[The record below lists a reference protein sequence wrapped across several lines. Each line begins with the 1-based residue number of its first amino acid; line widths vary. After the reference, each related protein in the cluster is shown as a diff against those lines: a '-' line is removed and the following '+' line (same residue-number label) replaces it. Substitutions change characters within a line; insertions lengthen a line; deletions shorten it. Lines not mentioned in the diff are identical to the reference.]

1 MMMNTIRKIL
11 LVIMLCCC
19 WFAYDPSA
27 LAQDLSVYNN
37 PLAQERIPLKHENR
51 DAATEV
57 LQHSLVELI
66 DLTLST
72 KQAHWNLN
80 GPLFYSLHELL
91 DEFVADYRKEAD
103 VVAERI
109 LAVGNTADGRPKI
122 VSNTADLST
131 FPEGYISDYRVVDLL
146 SQRLNT
152 VGQRLR
158 DRINRLDD
166 VDLVSQDVLIEIER
180 DIAKH
185 LWMLREFQQQ
195 TNTDSQLIAK

>member
-1 MMMNTIRKIL
+1 MNTIRKII
-11 LVIMLCCC
+11 LVIMLCC
-19 WFAYDPSA
+19 WFVYDPSA

-37 PLAQERIPLKHENR
+37 PIAQERIPLKLENR
-51 DAATEV
+51 DAATEF

-66 DLTLST
+66 DLTLSS

-91 DEFVADYRKEAD
+91 DEFVEDYRKEAD

-109 LAVGNTADGRPKI
+109 LAVGNTADGRPKV
-122 VSNTADLST
+122 VSNTADLAT
-131 FPEGYISDYRVVDLL
+131 FPDGYISDYKVVDIL

-166 VDLVSQDVLIEIER
+166 VDLVSQ
-180 DIAKH
+180 
-185 LWMLREFQQQ
+185 
-195 TNTDSQLIAK
+195 

>member
-1 MMMNTIRKIL
+1 MNTIRNIL
-11 LVIMLCCC
+11 LVIMLCC
-19 WFAYDPSA
+19 WFVYDPSA

-37 PLAQERIPLKHENR
+37 PIAQERIPLKLENR

-66 DLTLST
+66 DLTLSS

-91 DEFVADYRKEAD
+91 DEFVEDYRKEAD

-109 LAVGNTADGRPKI
+109 LAVGNTADGRPKV
-122 VSNTADLST
+122 VSNTADLAT
-131 FPEGYISDYRVVDLL
+131 FPDGYISDYKVIDVL

-166 VDLVSQDVLIEIER
+166 VDLVSQDVLIDIER

-195 TNTDSQLIAK
+195 TNSASQLIAK